1 MSVNVDDRVARARY
15 FGFRYVQ
22 HALRLKISKV
32 EFHFARAFW
41 RFELGA
47 THRRRKYP
55 GRRKQ
60 PHTLQPTPSI
70 HFAHVFLLGLLGKT
84 PFSKFQRISF
94 GFFLYRLLSF
104 LTMA

>member
-1 MSVNVDDRVARARY
+1 MSVNVDDRVARSRNLR
-15 FGFRYVQ
+15 FWDMQ

-32 EFHFARAFW
+32 EFYFARAF
-41 RFELGA
+41 RRLELGA
-47 THRRRKYP
+47 THRRRNYP

-60 PHTLQPTPSI
+60 PHTLQPAPSI
-70 HFAHVFLLGLLGKT
+70 HYAHVFLLGLLGKT

-104 LTMA
+104 VKMA